1 MSDLV
6 GRLRTHVAEYYSG
19 RPVNLALC
27 KDAADEI
34 ERLRE
39 RLAKLQGTPPNVLFY
54 QEQAKYWPRD
64 RLTIC
69 SHSLL
74 TQSSDA
80 PTSAL

>member
-19 RPVNLALC
+19 RPVDLALC

-39 RLAKLQGTPPNVLFY
+39 RLAKLQGTGHHPMFSFTKSKPSTGPGSPDDL
-54 QEQAKYWPRD
+54 Q
-64 RLTIC
+64 
-69 SHSLL
+69 SL
-74 TQSSDA
+74 A
-80 PTSAL
+80 C